1 MSINSITLI
10 FPKYRVNA
18 ILPYHHHDLRILL
31 SFTSTTDHHLLV
43 QNNLK
48 YQSQYRFK
56 PSSVKMQVPR
66 NLFILLTTIFS
77 LVLILNP
84 FQPVSAHIHTE
95 VPENVRKMAFLLHE
109 HCVKET
115 GIDED
120 WSLQMIRGTMPE
132 DRSFGC
138 YLHCMFN
145 TVGLVSP
152 EGHIRFQDI
161 MHLLPAR
168 HQEIIADV
176 TEKCDTIREFSCA

>member
-1 MSINSITLI
+1 
-10 FPKYRVNA
+10 
-18 ILPYHHHDLRILL
+18 
-31 SFTSTTDHHLLV
+31 
-43 QNNLK
+43 
-48 YQSQYRFK
+48 
-56 PSSVKMQVPR
+56 MQVPR
-66 NLFILLTTIFS
+66 NLFIHLTTILS

-84 FQPVSAHIHTE
+84 SQPVSAHIHTE

-120 WSLQMIRGTMPE
+120 WSLQVIRGTMPE

-161 MHLLPAR
+161 MHLLPER

-176 TEKCDTIREFSCA
+176 TEKCDTIRELP